1 MNESKEDRLRLVLEV
16 FGGIAVLIGL
26 VFLGLEL
33 RQNTEAMQAATF
45 QDLVHAASEFNLAIA
60 GNSELRSTYLMGWQ
74 SPELLDEAQLEVWTM
89 LQSSFWARMQNVYI
103 QYQRG
108 TLADAD
114 WEAYELTICG
124 SAASPG
130 GNVFWRND
138 RRLTSPFRDF
148 LASCV
153 D

>member
-1 MNESKEDRLRLVLEV
+1 MNESKENRLRLVLEV
-16 FGGIAVLIGL
+16 LGGIAVLIGL

-45 QDLVHAASEFNLAIA
+45 QDLVHATSEFNVAIA
-60 GNSELRSTYLMGWQ
+60 ANAELRSIYLTGWQ
-74 SPELLDEAQLEVWTM
+74 NPELLDEAQLEAWTM
-89 LQSSFWARMQNVYI
+89 LQSSFWARMQNVYF

-108 TLADAD
+108 TLADTD
-114 WEAYELTICG
+114 WDAYRVTICG
-124 SAASPG
+124 SARSPG
-130 GNVFWRND
+130 GNAFWLED
-138 RRLTSPFRDF
+138 RRLTQPFRDF